1 MQQVQGSNVSQSSN
15 PARSVSGVSS
25 HSYPMYYS
33 SMSPANAT
41 AEQPQQE
48 YNAEVDPKDQEIVLP
63 VLASVEMDDDEEHS
77 HSAYFRKDPSMDYQV
92 NLHDDIISKHSI
104 RQQRMGLDGIDN
116 DNRYM
121 PNPDYVFSSRP
132 SSFVGLLLRYCICHG
147 GRKTYAS

>member
-1 MQQVQGSNVSQSSN
+1 
-15 PARSVSGVSS
+15 
-25 HSYPMYYS
+25 
-33 SMSPANAT
+33 MSPANAT

-48 YNAEVDPKDQEIVLP
+48 YNAEVDSKDQEIVLP

-132 SSFVGLLLRYCICHG
+132 SSFVGLLLRYCICHR
-147 GRKTYAS
+147 GRKTYASWRWIG